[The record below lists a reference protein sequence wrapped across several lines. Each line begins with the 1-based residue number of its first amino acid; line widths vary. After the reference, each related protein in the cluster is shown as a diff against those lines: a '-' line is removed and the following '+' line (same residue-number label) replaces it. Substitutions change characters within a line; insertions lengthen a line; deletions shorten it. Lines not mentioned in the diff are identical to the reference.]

1 MDLFW
6 IFFLLLCLAWFSFS
20 ILTLNFSAAIS
31 KLPPGPRPLPV
42 IGNLLDLGDKP
53 HRSLA
58 NLAKSHGPIM
68 TLKLGHVT
76 TVVVSSAAM
85 AKEVLQTHDQF
96 LSCRT
101 VPDSMTTHNHQVLGL
116 PWIPVS
122 PLWRKLRR
130 ICNTQLFA
138 GRILDGNQN
147 LRRAKVADLVSEIT
161 IRASKGE
168 MVDFGKVAFMTSLNL
183 LSNTIFSA
191 DFLDPNSEIGKEFKE
206 VVRGIVKEG
215 ARPNL
220 GDYFPLLKKL
230 DLQGIKRRQTMN
242 FDKVF
247 NVLEQMMDQ
256 RLHQQQASASA
267 SAPNNNDLLHYLLN
281 LTHQNS
287 DMKIDKIQIQHLIL
301 VLFVAGTDTSS
312 ATLQWAMAELL
323 RNPEKLSKVQEETR
337 RVIGIG
343 NPIEES
349 DISRLPYLQAIV
361 KETFRL
367 HAPAPFLLPRKALQ
381 DVEIGGFTIPKGAQV
396 LVNAWAMGRDW
407 ENPESFEP
415 ERFMGSEMDVRG
427 RDFELI
433 PFGGGRRICP
443 GLPLAMRMLHL
454 MLGSLVHLFDWK
466 LEDGCGPEDVNMEEE
481 FGITVEM
488 AFPLRALPLI
498 IP

>member
-1 MDLFW
+1 
-6 IFFLLLCLAWFSFS
+6 
-20 ILTLNFSAAIS
+20 
-31 KLPPGPRPLPV
+31 
-42 IGNLLDLGDKP
+42 
-53 HRSLA
+53 
-58 NLAKSHGPIM
+58 M
-68 TLKLGHVT
+68 TLKLGRVT

-101 VPDSMTTHNHQVLGL
+101 VPDSITTYNHEVLGL
-116 PWIPVS
+116 PWLPVS

-138 GRILDGNQN
+138 GRILDANQN
-147 LRRAKVADLVSEIT
+147 LRRAKVADLVSQVS
-161 IRASKGE
+161 RSASKGE
-168 MVDFGKVAFMTSLNL
+168 MVDFGKVAFLTSLNL

-191 DFLDPNSEIGKEFKE
+191 DFVDPNSEIGKEFKQA
-206 VVRGIVKEG
+206 VRGIMEEA

-230 DLQGIKRRQTMN
+230 DLQGIKRRQTVN

-256 RLHQQQASASA
+256 RLQLQQQTPT
-267 SAPNNNDLLHYLLN
+267 SAPNNDLLHNLLN

-287 DMKIDKIQIQHLIL
+287 DMEISKIEVQHLIL

-323 RNPEKLSKVQEETR
+323 RNPEKLSKAQEESR
-337 RVIGIG
+337 RVIGRG

-367 HAPAPFLLPRKALQ
+367 HAPAPFQLPRKALQ
-381 DVEIGGFTIPKGAQV
+381 DVEIGGFKVPKDAQV
-396 LVNAWAMGRDW
+396 LVNAWAVGRNW

-415 ERFMGSEMDVRG
+415 ERFLESEMEVRG

-443 GLPLAMRMLHL
+443 GLPLAMRMMHL
-454 MLGSLVHLFDWK
+454 MLGSLVHFFDWK
-466 LEDGCGPEDVNMEEE
+466 LEDEDVNMDEK
-481 FGITVEM
+481 FGLTVEM
-488 AFPLRALPLI
+488 AFPLRALPVLV
-498 IP
+498 